1 MFCGPTFAIGGTV
14 AIIAWLHGERFVHQ
28 ASATKAQT
36 STAEAA
42 TNERLNALWVPVD
55 FDCARF
61 HTPTKLGIACSSASQ
76 TSLNSARILFSS
88 PINSID
94 TLRSSQTFSQTLLAS
109 IVMLTRTSDRDARH
123 LGGLRQ

>member
-1 MFCGPTFAIGGTV
+1 M

-61 HTPTKLGIACSSASQ
+61 HTPTKLGTACSSASL

-88 PINSID
+88 PINSIS
-94 TLRSSQTFSQTLLAS
+94 TFRLSQRFAQTFLAAV
-109 IVMLTRTSDRDARH
+109 VMLTRTSDRDTHH
-123 LGGLRQ
+123 LGGFAQAEVLVKHEV